1 MLTGRVVFGP
11 FHPASLRKKT
21 CKEGTGAVGRPQ
33 KYQTEADRQAARRLS
48 DAARKRRKR
57 AVDSAA
63 KNALKKDPT
72 KRKDAAVNAEAYPF
86 APISDETMAAINS
99 VVKASGAV
107 DFSGSPKDL
116 RQARMA
122 VAVMLEW
129 EEANKLKLPDLEPK
143 IYHGTLEERWGNK
156 PFSYP
161 YGEEHQ
167 WNQLRSTLHILAHFM
182 ELWGRNKTKA
192 NRHAERERAEADAA
206 GVTVAKLR
214 DRKDAVAKQKWE
226 DKTQTA
232 FHRAKSDEALAKQTA
247 RIERES
253 TERMERQ
260 ETFGRF

>member
-1 MLTGRVVFGP
+1 V
-11 FHPASLRKKT
+11 
-21 CKEGTGAVGRPQ
+21 
-33 KYQTEADRQAARRLS
+33 DRQAARRLS

-63 KNALKKDPT
+63 KNALKKDST

-86 APISDETMAAINS
+86 APINDETMAAIDS

-129 EEANKLKLPDLEPK
+129 EEANKLRLPELEPK
-143 IYHGTLEERWGNK
+143 IYHGTLEERRGNK

-167 WNQLRSTLHILAHFM
+167 WNQLRSYLRILAHFM
-182 ELWGRNKTKA
+182 ELWARNKIKA

-206 GVTVAKLR
+206 GLTVTKLR
-214 DRKDAVAKQKWE
+214 ARKDTAAKKQWE
-226 DKTQTA
+226 SKTQA
-232 FHRAKSDEALAKQTA
+232 AYHHAMSEEAAVKHNA
-247 RIERES
+247 RIERDS
-253 TERMERQ
+253 TERMKDNVD
-260 ETFGRF
+260 FGRF